1 VPPHNIPHQADV
13 VVEAADPVVVV
24 AADLVVV
31 AGNQHMEVVAE
42 LLEEVAPMGE

>member
-1 VPPHNIPHQADV
+1 M
-13 VVEAADPVVVV
+13 VVEAADPVVAV

-31 AGNQHMEVVAE
+31 AGDQHMEVIAE